1 MSRVVLKWFEL
12 RWPREVDSERLVS
25 VFRMLAGSKVA
36 PVVIE
41 AIGIDRDVVHRLALP
56 EAASPMLLAQMR
68 AALPAIGFVKLEG
81 RPPVE
86 IDRAVEMR
94 LSTASRP
101 LDTKGSETVC
111 RALLT
116 ALASVRSGESLVL
129 QWQLARVV
137 APLPVGSSAREPE
150 SGSLA
155 GGVSRMLLG
164 GSQPL
169 DSEARSALRAKHSLP
184 GWRVVGRIGAHAD
197 DLPRQRQLISQVVGA
212 LRSAETPG
220 RALRHSN
227 DESEAYHRNEEAMA
241 DSDEPEHWGAGVCGG
256 LADR

>member
-25 VFRMLAGSKVA
+25 VFRTLAGSKVA

-41 AIGIDRDVVHRLALP
+41 AVGIDRGVVHRLALP

-68 AALPAIGFVKLEG
+68 AALPAIGFVKLED

-94 LSTASRP
+94 LSTTSRP
-101 LDTKGSETVC
+101 LDMKGSETVC

-116 ALASVRSGESLVL
+116 ALASVRNGESLVL
-129 QWQLARVV
+129 QWQLARVI

-150 SGSLA
+150 SGRLPAMSRGCCSADLRRSTRKRAARFASSARFRAGEWSVGSAYMPTIFRGSASSSL
-155 GGVSRMLLG
+155 
-164 GSQPL
+164 
-169 DSEARSALRAKHSLP
+169 K
-184 GWRVVGRIGAHAD
+184 
-197 DLPRQRQLISQVVGA
+197 
-212 LRSAETPG
+212 
-220 RALRHSN
+220 
-227 DESEAYHRNEEAMA
+227 
-241 DSDEPEHWGAGVCGG
+241 
-256 LADR
+256 